1 MRYFYQILV
10 LVLLL
15 ILWHFSS
22 SALIPSPA
30 KTLEAYEQIIANNSL
45 QIGIID
51 SLYRYILGLIFGVI
65 FGVFVGFIFGFNPK
79 FASAFDPLFN
89 LLRPISPI
97 AWVPMVLIIFG
108 IGDLP
113 TIFIIAYSVFFPMV
127 LLSTKAIRD
136 VPSELISVAKNFGAS
151 RWQILKSVIFPS
163 SFLSLISSLKLAA
176 ALAWI
181 NLVVGEMLG
190 AQTGLGYIIIDSRNQ
205 LRIDILIAT
214 IITIGIIG
222 MIINAL
228 FGYIEKV
235 VSRKYGYD
243 RN

>member
-1 MRYFYQILV
+1 MKYIYQSIVLAFVIL
-10 LVLLL
+10 
-15 ILWHFSS
+15 IWHIFSS
-22 SALIPSPA
+22 ELIPSPMQVLDA
-30 KTLEAYEQIIANNSL
+30 FRLIIDNNSL

-51 SLYRYILGLIFGVI
+51 SLYRYGIGLILGVI
-65 FGVFVGFIFGFNPK
+65 FGVIIGFIFGYNPK
-79 FASAFDPLFN
+79 FAQAFDPLFN
-89 LLRPISPI
+89 ILRPISPI
-97 AWVPMVLIIFG
+97 AWVPIILIIFG

-127 LLSTKAIRD
+127 LLSTKAIKD
-136 VPSELISVAKNFGAS
+136 LPSQLILVVKNFGAS
-151 RWQILKSVIFPS
+151 KLQIFTGVIIPS

-190 AQTGLGYIIIDSRNQ
+190 AQTGLGYMIIDSRNQ

-222 MIINAL
+222 MIINTI

-235 VSRKYGYD
+235 VSRRYGYD

>member
-1 MRYFYQILV
+1 MKYIYQSIVLAFAIL
-10 LVLLL
+10 
-15 ILWHFSS
+15 IWHIFSS
-22 SALIPSPA
+22 ELIPSPMQVLDA
-30 KTLEAYEQIIANNSL
+30 FRLIIDNNSL

-51 SLYRYILGLIFGVI
+51 SLYRYGIGLILGVI
-65 FGVFVGFIFGFNPK
+65 FGVIIGFIFGFNPK

-89 LLRPISPI
+89 ILRPISPI
-97 AWVPMVLIIFG
+97 AWVPIILIIFG

-113 TIFIIAYSVFFPMV
+113 TIFIIAYSVFFPIV
-127 LLSTKAIRD
+127 LLSTKAIKD
-136 VPSELISVAKNFGAS
+136 LPSQLIVVAKNFGAS
-151 RWQILKSVIFPS
+151 KLQIFTGVIIPS

-190 AQTGLGYIIIDSRNQ
+190 AQTGLGYMIIDSRNQ

-222 MIINAL
+222 MIINTI

-235 VSRKYGYD
+235 VSRRYGYD

>member
-15 ILWHFSS
+15 ILWYFSS
-22 SALIPSPA
+22 STLIPSPA

-136 VPSELISVAKNFGAS
+136 VPSELIIVAKNFGAS

>member
-1 MRYFYQILV
+1 MKYIYQSIVLAFVIL
-10 LVLLL
+10 
-15 ILWHFSS
+15 IWHIFSS
-22 SALIPSPA
+22 ELIPSPMQVLDA
-30 KTLEAYEQIIANNSL
+30 FRLIIDNNSL

-51 SLYRYILGLIFGVI
+51 SLYRYGIGLILGVI
-65 FGVFVGFIFGFNPK
+65 FGIIIGFIFGYNPK
-79 FASAFDPLFN
+79 FAQAFDPLFN
-89 LLRPISPI
+89 ILRPISPI
-97 AWVPMVLIIFG
+97 AWVPIILIIFG

-127 LLSTKAIRD
+127 LLSTKAIKD
-136 VPSELISVAKNFGAS
+136 LPSQLILVAKNFGAS
-151 RWQILKSVIFPS
+151 KLQIFTGVIIPS

-190 AQTGLGYIIIDSRNQ
+190 AQTGLGYMIIDSRNQ

-222 MIINAL
+222 MIINTI

-235 VSRKYGYD
+235 VSRRYGYD

>member
-1 MRYFYQILV
+1 MKYIYQSIVLAFAIL
-10 LVLLL
+10 
-15 ILWHFSS
+15 IWHIFSS
-22 SALIPSPA
+22 ELIPSPMQVLDA
-30 KTLEAYEQIIANNSL
+30 FRLIIDNNSL

-51 SLYRYILGLIFGVI
+51 SLYRYGIGLILGVI

-89 LLRPISPI
+89 ILRPISPI
-97 AWVPMVLIIFG
+97 AWVPIILIIFG

-127 LLSTKAIRD
+127 LLSTKAIKD
-136 VPSELISVAKNFGAS
+136 LPSQLIVVAKNFGAS
-151 RWQILKSVIFPS
+151 KLQIFTGVIIPS

>member
-51 SLYRYILGLIFGVI
+51 SLYRYVLGLIFGVI

-97 AWVPMVLIIFG
+97 AWVPMILIIFG

-136 VPSELISVAKNFGAS
+136 VPSELIIVAKNFGAS

>member
-136 VPSELISVAKNFGAS
+136 VPSELIIVAKNFGAS

-205 LRIDILIAT
+205 LRIDNLIAT

>member
-15 ILWHFSS
+15 ILWYFSS
-22 SALIPSPA
+22 STLIPSPA

-136 VPSELISVAKNFGAS
+136 VPSELIIVAKNFGAS

-176 ALAWI
+176 ALA
-181 NLVVGEMLG
+181 
-190 AQTGLGYIIIDSRNQ
+190 
-205 LRIDILIAT
+205 
-214 IITIGIIG
+214 
-222 MIINAL
+222 
-228 FGYIEKV
+228 
-235 VSRKYGYD
+235 
-243 RN
+243 

>member
-1 MRYFYQILV
+1 MKYIYQSIVLAFVIL
-10 LVLLL
+10 
-15 ILWHFSS
+15 IWHIFSS
-22 SALIPSPA
+22 ELIPSPMQVLDA
-30 KTLEAYEQIIANNSL
+30 FRLIIDNNSL

-51 SLYRYILGLIFGVI
+51 SLYRYGIGLILGVI
-65 FGVFVGFIFGFNPK
+65 FGVIIGFIFGYNPK
-79 FASAFDPLFN
+79 FAQAFDPLFN
-89 LLRPISPI
+89 ILRPISPI
-97 AWVPMVLIIFG
+97 AWVPIILIIFG

-113 TIFIIAYSVFFPMV
+113 TIFIIAYSVFFPIV
-127 LLSTKAIRD
+127 LLSTKAIKD
-136 VPSELISVAKNFGAS
+136 LPSQLILVAKNFGAS
-151 RWQILKSVIFPS
+151 KLQIFTGVIIPS

-190 AQTGLGYIIIDSRNQ
+190 AQTGLGYMIIDSRNQ

-222 MIINAL
+222 MIINTI

-235 VSRKYGYD
+235 VSRRYGYD
-243 RN
+243 RD

>member
-30 KTLEAYEQIIANNSL
+30 KVLEAYEQIIANNSL

-97 AWVPMVLIIFG
+97 AWIPMVLIIFG

-136 VPSELISVAKNFGAS
+136 VPSELIIVAKNFGAS

>member
-15 ILWHFSS
+15 ILWYFSS
-22 SALIPSPA
+22 STLIPSPA

-136 VPSELISVAKNFGAS
+136 VQSELIIVAKNFGAS
-151 RWQILKSVIFPS
+151 TEDASKVVEGKERSMHTMLGLILGNIADDMVKKIASGKSGNIYLTKDGKILKMFTSN
-163 SFLSLISSLKLAA
+163 SFTGTLSSLTVMVPL
-176 ALAWI
+176 
-181 NLVVGEMLG
+181 GE
-190 AQTGLGYIIIDSRNQ
+190 TG
-205 LRIDILIAT
+205 
-214 IITIGIIG
+214 
-222 MIINAL
+222 
-228 FGYIEKV
+228 FPV
-235 VSRKYGYD
+235 
-243 RN
+243 

>member
-22 SALIPSPA
+22 STLIPSPA

-136 VPSELISVAKNFGAS
+136 VPNELIIVAKNFGAS

>member
-1 MRYFYQILV
+1 MKYIYQSIVLAFAIL
-10 LVLLL
+10 
-15 ILWHFSS
+15 IWHIFSS
-22 SALIPSPA
+22 ELIPSPMQVLNA
-30 KTLEAYEQIIANNSL
+30 FRLIIDNNSL

-51 SLYRYILGLIFGVI
+51 SLYRYGIGLILGVI
-65 FGVFVGFIFGFNPK
+65 FGVIIGFIFGYNPK
-79 FASAFDPLFN
+79 FAQAFDPLFN
-89 LLRPISPI
+89 ILRPISPI
-97 AWVPMVLIIFG
+97 AWVPIILIIFG

-127 LLSTKAIRD
+127 LLSTKAIKD
-136 VPSELISVAKNFGAS
+136 LPSQLIVVAKNFGAS
-151 RWQILKSVIFPS
+151 KLQIFTGVIIPS

-190 AQTGLGYIIIDSRNQ
+190 AQTGLGYMIIDSRNQ

-222 MIINAL
+222 MIINTI

-235 VSRKYGYD
+235 VSRRYGYD

>member
-1 MRYFYQILV
+1 MKYIYQSIVLAFAIL
-10 LVLLL
+10 
-15 ILWHFSS
+15 IWHIFSS
-22 SALIPSPA
+22 ELIPSPMQVLDA
-30 KTLEAYEQIIANNSL
+30 FRIIIDNNSL

-51 SLYRYILGLIFGVI
+51 SLYRYGIGLILGVI
-65 FGVFVGFIFGFNPK
+65 FGVIIGFIFGFNPK
-79 FASAFDPLFN
+79 FAQAFDPLFN
-89 LLRPISPI
+89 ILRPISPI
-97 AWVPMVLIIFG
+97 AWVPIILIIFG

-127 LLSTKAIRD
+127 LLSTKAIKD
-136 VPSELISVAKNFGAS
+136 LPSQLIVVAKNFGAS
-151 RWQILKSVIFPS
+151 KLQIFTGVIIPS

-190 AQTGLGYIIIDSRNQ
+190 AQTGLGYMIIDSRNQ

-222 MIINAL
+222 MIINTI

-235 VSRKYGYD
+235 VSRRYGYD

>member
-22 SALIPSPA
+22 STLIPSPA
-30 KTLEAYEQIIANNSL
+30 KVLEAYEQIIANNSL

-51 SLYRYILGLIFGVI
+51 SLYRYVLGLIFGVI

-97 AWVPMVLIIFG
+97 AWVPIVLIIFG

-136 VPSELISVAKNFGAS
+136 VPSELIIVAKNFGAS

>member
-15 ILWHFSS
+15 ILWYFSS
-22 SALIPSPA
+22 STLIPSPA

-51 SLYRYILGLIFGVI
+51 SLYRYVLGLIFGVI

-136 VPSELISVAKNFGAS
+136 VPSELIIVAKNFGAS

-214 IITIGIIG
+214 IITIGVIG

>member
-22 SALIPSPA
+22 SALLPSPA

-136 VPSELISVAKNFGAS
+136 VPSELIIVAKNFGAS

-214 IITIGIIG
+214 IITIGVIG

>member
-1 MRYFYQILV
+1 MKYIYQSIVLAFVIL
-10 LVLLL
+10 
-15 ILWHFSS
+15 IWYIFSS
-22 SALIPSPA
+22 ELIPSPMQVLDA
-30 KTLEAYEQIIANNSL
+30 FRLIIDNNSL

-51 SLYRYILGLIFGVI
+51 SLYRYGIGLILGVI
-65 FGVFVGFIFGFNPK
+65 FGVIIGFIFGYNPK
-79 FASAFDPLFN
+79 FAQAFDPLFN
-89 LLRPISPI
+89 ILRPISPI
-97 AWVPMVLIIFG
+97 AWVPIILIIFG

-127 LLSTKAIRD
+127 LLSTKAIKD
-136 VPSELISVAKNFGAS
+136 LPSQLILVAKNFGAS
-151 RWQILKSVIFPS
+151 KLQIFTGVIIPS

-190 AQTGLGYIIIDSRNQ
+190 AQTGLGYMIIDSRNQ

-222 MIINAL
+222 MIINTI

-235 VSRKYGYD
+235 VSRRYGYD
-243 RN
+243 RD

>member
-1 MRYFYQILV
+1 MKYIYQSIVLAFAIL
-10 LVLLL
+10 
-15 ILWHFSS
+15 IWHIFSS
-22 SALIPSPA
+22 ELIPSPMQVLDA
-30 KTLEAYEQIIANNSL
+30 FRLIIDNNSL

-51 SLYRYILGLIFGVI
+51 SLYRYGIGLILGVI
-65 FGVFVGFIFGFNPK
+65 FGVIIGFIFGFNPK

-136 VPSELISVAKNFGAS
+136 VPSELIIVAKNFGAS

-214 IITIGIIG
+214 IITIGVIG

>member
-22 SALIPSPA
+22 STLIPSPA
-30 KTLEAYEQIIANNSL
+30 KVLEAYEQIIANNSL

-127 LLSTKAIRD
+127 LLSTKAIRE
-136 VPSELISVAKNFGAS
+136 VPSELIIVAKNFGAS

>member
-15 ILWHFSS
+15 ILWYFSS
-22 SALIPSPA
+22 STLIPSPA
-30 KTLEAYEQIIANNSL
+30 KTLEAYEQIIANNSR

-136 VPSELISVAKNFGAS
+136 VPSELIIVAKNFGAS

>member
-15 ILWHFSS
+15 ILWHFSN

-136 VPSELISVAKNFGAS
+136 VPSELIIVAKNFGAS

>member
-15 ILWHFSS
+15 ILWYFSS
-22 SALIPSPA
+22 STLIPSPA

-136 VPSELISVAKNFGAS
+136 VPSELIIVAKNFGAS

-235 VSRKYGYD
+235 VSRKCGYD

>member
-1 MRYFYQILV
+1 MKYIYQSIVLAFVIL
-10 LVLLL
+10 
-15 ILWHFSS
+15 IWHIFSS
-22 SALIPSPA
+22 EIIPSPMQVLDA
-30 KTLEAYEQIIANNSL
+30 FRLIIDNNSL

-51 SLYRYILGLIFGVI
+51 SLYRYGIGLILGVI
-65 FGVFVGFIFGFNPK
+65 FGVIIGFIFGYNPK
-79 FASAFDPLFN
+79 FAQAFDPLFN
-89 LLRPISPI
+89 ILRPISPI
-97 AWVPMVLIIFG
+97 AWVPIILIIFG

-127 LLSTKAIRD
+127 LLSTKAIQD
-136 VPSELISVAKNFGAS
+136 LPSQLILVAKNFGAS
-151 RWQILKSVIFPS
+151 KLQIFTGVIIPS

-190 AQTGLGYIIIDSRNQ
+190 AQTGLGYMIIDSRNQ
-205 LRIDILIAT
+205 LRIDILLAV

-222 MIINAL
+222 MLINLA
-228 FGYIEKV
+228 FGVIEKQT
-235 VSRKYGYD
+235 SRRYGYD

>member
-1 MRYFYQILV
+1 MKYIYQSIVLAFVIL
-10 LVLLL
+10 
-15 ILWHFSS
+15 IWHIFSS
-22 SALIPSPA
+22 ELIPSPMQVLDA
-30 KTLEAYEQIIANNSL
+30 FRLIIDNNSL

-51 SLYRYILGLIFGVI
+51 SLYRYGIGLILGVI
-65 FGVFVGFIFGFNPK
+65 FGVIIGFIFGYNPK
-79 FASAFDPLFN
+79 FAQAFDPLFN
-89 LLRPISPI
+89 ILRPISPI
-97 AWVPMVLIIFG
+97 AWVPIILIIFG

-127 LLSTKAIRD
+127 LLSTKAIKD
-136 VPSELISVAKNFGAS
+136 LPSQLILVAKNFGAS
-151 RWQILKSVIFPS
+151 KLQIFTGVIIPS

-190 AQTGLGYIIIDSRNQ
+190 AQTGLGYMIIDSRNQ

-222 MIINAL
+222 MIINTI
-228 FGYIEKV
+228 FGYIETV
-235 VSRKYGYD
+235 VSRRYGYD
-243 RN
+243 RD

>member
-22 SALIPSPA
+22 STLIPSPA

-136 VPSELISVAKNFGAS
+136 VPNELIIVAKNFGAS
-151 RWQILKSVIFPS
+151 RWQILKSVVFPS

>member
-1 MRYFYQILV
+1 MKYIYQSIVLAFVIL
-10 LVLLL
+10 
-15 ILWHFSS
+15 IWHIFSS
-22 SALIPSPA
+22 ELIPSPMQVLDA
-30 KTLEAYEQIIANNSL
+30 FRLIIDNNSL

-51 SLYRYILGLIFGVI
+51 SLYRYGIGLILGVI
-65 FGVFVGFIFGFNPK
+65 FGVIIGFIFGYNPK
-79 FASAFDPLFN
+79 FAQAFDPLFN
-89 LLRPISPI
+89 ILRPISPI
-97 AWVPMVLIIFG
+97 AWVPIILIIFG

-127 LLSTKAIRD
+127 LLSTKAIQD
-136 VPSELISVAKNFGAS
+136 LPSQLILVAKNFGAS
-151 RWQILKSVIFPS
+151 KLQIFTGVIIPS

-190 AQTGLGYIIIDSRNQ
+190 AQTGLGYMIIDSRNQ

-222 MIINAL
+222 MIINTI

-235 VSRKYGYD
+235 VSRRYGYD
-243 RN
+243 RD

>member
-22 SALIPSPA
+22 STLIPSPA

-65 FGVFVGFIFGFNPK
+65 FGVLVGFIFGFNPK

-136 VPSELISVAKNFGAS
+136 VPSELIIVAKNFGAS

-214 IITIGIIG
+214 IITIGVIG

>member
-1 MRYFYQILV
+1 MKYIYQSIVLAFAIL
-10 LVLLL
+10 
-15 ILWHFSS
+15 IWHIFSS
-22 SALIPSPA
+22 ELIPSPMQVLDA
-30 KTLEAYEQIIANNSL
+30 FRLIIDNNSL

-51 SLYRYILGLIFGVI
+51 SLYRYGIGLILGVI
-65 FGVFVGFIFGFNPK
+65 FGVIIGFIFGYNPK
-79 FASAFDPLFN
+79 FAQAFDPLFN
-89 LLRPISPI
+89 ILRPISPI
-97 AWVPMVLIIFG
+97 AWVPIILIIFG

-127 LLSTKAIRD
+127 LLSTKAIKD
-136 VPSELISVAKNFGAS
+136 LPSQLIVVAKNFGAS
-151 RWQILKSVIFPS
+151 KLQIFTGVIIPS

-190 AQTGLGYIIIDSRNQ
+190 AQTGLGYMIIDSRNQ

-214 IITIGIIG
+214 ITTIGIIG
-222 MIINAL
+222 MIINTI

-235 VSRKYGYD
+235 VSRRYGYD

>member
-136 VPSELISVAKNFGAS
+136 VPNELIIVAKNFGAS

-235 VSRKYGYD
+235 VSRKYAC
-243 RN
+243 

>member
-1 MRYFYQILV
+1 MRYLYQILV

-97 AWVPMVLIIFG
+97 AWVPIVLIIFG

-127 LLSTKAIRD
+127 LLSTKAIRE
-136 VPSELISVAKNFGAS
+136 VPSELIIVAKNFGAS

-163 SFLSLISSLKLAA
+163 SFLSLISSLRLAA

-214 IITIGIIG
+214 VITIGVIG

>member
-97 AWVPMVLIIFG
+97 AWVPIVLIIFG

-136 VPSELISVAKNFGAS
+136 VPSELIIVAKNFGAS

>member
-1 MRYFYQILV
+1 MQV
-10 LVLLL
+10 LDAFRL
-15 ILWHFSS
+15 I
-22 SALIPSPA
+22 ID
-30 KTLEAYEQIIANNSL
+30 NNSL

-51 SLYRYILGLIFGVI
+51 SLYRYGIGLILGVI
-65 FGVFVGFIFGFNPK
+65 FGVIIGFIFGYNPK
-79 FASAFDPLFN
+79 FAQAFDPLFN
-89 LLRPISPI
+89 ILRPISPI
-97 AWVPMVLIIFG
+97 AWVPIILIIFG

-127 LLSTKAIRD
+127 LLSTKAIKD
-136 VPSELISVAKNFGAS
+136 LPSQLILVAKNFGAS
-151 RWQILKSVIFPS
+151 KLQIFTGVIIPS

-190 AQTGLGYIIIDSRNQ
+190 AQTGLGYMIIDSRNQ

-222 MIINAL
+222 MIINTI

-235 VSRKYGYD
+235 VSRRYGYD
-243 RN
+243 RD

>member
-51 SLYRYILGLIFGVI
+51 SLYRYVLGLIFGVI

-97 AWVPMVLIIFG
+97 AWVPIVLIIFG

-136 VPSELISVAKNFGAS
+136 VPSELIIVAKNFGAS

>member
-1 MRYFYQILV
+1 MKYIYQSIVLAFVIL
-10 LVLLL
+10 
-15 ILWHFSS
+15 IWHIFSS
-22 SALIPSPA
+22 ELIPSPMQVLDA
-30 KTLEAYEQIIANNSL
+30 FRLIIDNNNL

-51 SLYRYILGLIFGVI
+51 SLYRYGIGLILGVI
-65 FGVFVGFIFGFNPK
+65 FGVIIGFIFGYNPK
-79 FASAFDPLFN
+79 FAQAFDPLFN
-89 LLRPISPI
+89 ILRPISPI
-97 AWVPMVLIIFG
+97 AWVPIILIIFG

-127 LLSTKAIRD
+127 LLSTKAIKD
-136 VPSELISVAKNFGAS
+136 LPSQLILVAKNFGAS
-151 RWQILKSVIFPS
+151 KLQIFTGVIIPS

-190 AQTGLGYIIIDSRNQ
+190 AQTGLGYMIIDSRNQ

-222 MIINAL
+222 MIINTI

-235 VSRKYGYD
+235 VSRRYGYD

>member
-136 VPSELISVAKNFGAS
+136 VPSELIIVAKNFGAS

-163 SFLSLISSLKLAA
+163 SFLSLISSLKLPA

-214 IITIGIIG
+214 IITIGVIG

>member
-1 MRYFYQILV
+1 MRYLYQILV

-136 VPSELISVAKNFGAS
+136 VPSELIIVAKNFGAS